1 MAEVLI
7 LASSSKV
14 RARLLRDAG
23 LNFEIVGSD
32 VDEDQIKQQHGEMDV
47 ETLARTLARAKA
59 AAVARTHP
67 DAFVIGADQILEC
80 EGRRFD
86 KPKDL
91 SGASGHLKYL
101 RGRTHRLVT
110 AAVVRRGNATLW
122 ENVSEPRLTMRPF
135 SDSFLADY
143 LKRAGNA
150 VLSSVGAY
158 QLEGLGVQLFEHIEG
173 DYFSILGL
181 PLLPLMAFLRA
192 EGALAA

>member
-1 MAEVLI
+1 VLV

-23 LNFEIVGSD
+23 VSFEAVGSD
-32 VDEDQIKQQHGEMDV
+32 VDEDEIKQRHADMDV
-47 ETLARTLARAKA
+47 ESLARALAKAKA
-59 AAVARTHP
+59 AAVARLKP

-86 KPKDL
+86 KPKDM

-110 AAVVRRGNATLW
+110 AVVVRRGAVNLW
-122 ENVSEPRLTMRPF
+122 ENVSEPRLTMRSF

-143 LKRAGNA
+143 LKCAGNA

-158 QLEGLGVQLFEHIEG
+158 QLEGLGAQLFEHIEG

-181 PLLPLMAFLRA
+181 PLLPLMSFLRS
-192 EGALAA
+192 EGALVA

>member
-1 MAEVLI
+1 MLV

-23 LNFEIVGSD
+23 VSFEVIGSE
-32 VDEDQIKQQHGEMDV
+32 VDEDEIKRQHADMDT
-47 ETLARTLARAKA
+47 ETLARTLAKAKA
-59 AAVARTHP
+59 AAVARLKP
-67 DAFVIGADQILEC
+67 DALVIGTDQILEC

-86 KPKDL
+86 KPTDL
-91 SGASGHLKYL
+91 SGAAGHLKYL

-110 AAVVRRGNATLW
+110 AAVVRRGTANLW
-122 ENVSEPRLTMRPF
+122 ENVSEPRLTMRVF

-143 LKRAGNA
+143 LTRAGPA

-158 QLEGLGVQLFEHIEG
+158 QLESLGAQLFDHIEG

-181 PLLPLMAFLRA
+181 PLLPLMAFLRS